1 MARVTI
7 EDSQLVIS
15 MKGVRKF
22 FASPSLLKLTSEI
35 SVPLN
40 NVTGVSTGINWK
52 ELPGFLDKQAGTDL
66 DGFYYGG
73 IFVQDGNKV
82 FYDIKKKEEA
92 VIITL
97 KDEEFERIVIGVED
111 PNDVVE
117 YIEKA
122 LSEAKV

>member
-7 EDSQLVIS
+7 ENAQLVIH
-15 MKGVRKF
+15 MKGARKF

-40 NVTGVSTGINWK
+40 NVKEATTGIEWK
-52 ELPGFLDKQAGTDL
+52 ELPGFLEKMAGTDV

-82 FYDIKKKEEA
+82 FYDIKKREEA
-92 VIITL
+92 VVIML
-97 KDEEFERIVIGVED
+97 KDEEFERIVIGVEN
-111 PNDVVE
+111 PEETVAL
-117 YIEKA
+117 IEKA
-122 LSEAKV
+122 LNK